1 MDLVD
6 KKILFNVL
14 KDGRISQRQIAVN
27 VGISAQSLS
36 YRMSKLISDGVIKR
50 FVLHVSPL
58 LEGKVEGFAAFRSD
72 KEYEGEVFSVVK
84 CLEEI
89 TLYGFRG
96 DQFGDV
102 EKQIAEAEKHLGKT
116 VMKYIPPAGNL
127 GMNLNKNDLRIIELL
142 KEDPRMSITDLA
154 AKLEL
159 PYMTVKRRLNLM
171 TKNRLIG
178 IIAELDLTGGDV
190 VIFSI
195 FSRKVNDVTGVL
207 APSAIFAIR
216 DVEAGVFM
224 CYSETLFAARETI
237 SRVRKID
244 PEADVMILYEYRF
257 YS

>member
-6 KKILFNVL
+6 KKIIFSLL
-14 KDGRISQRQIAVN
+14 KDGRISQRQIAAN

-36 YRMSKLISDGVIKR
+36 YRMNKLLADGVIKR
-50 FVLHVSPL
+50 FVLHVNPI
-58 LEGKVEGFAAFRSD
+58 LEGKVEGFAAFKSD
-72 KEYEGEVFSVVK
+72 REYEGDVFSVVK

-96 DQFGDV
+96 KEFHDV
-102 EKQIAEAEKHLGKT
+102 EKQIEEAEKHLGKP
-116 VMKYIPPAGNL
+116 VMKYIPPSPAI
-127 GMNLNKNDLRIIELL
+127 GMNLNNNDLKLIEFLRD
-142 KEDPRMSITDLA
+142 DPRMSITDLA
-154 AKLEL
+154 SKLGL

-171 TKNRLIG
+171 MKNRLVG

-195 FSRKVNDVTGVL
+195 FSRKANDVTPVL
-207 APSAIFAIR
+207 APSSIFAIR
-216 DVEAGVFM
+216 DSEAGVFM
-224 CYSETLFAARETI
+224 CYSETLLAARENI
-237 SRVRKID
+237 SRVRKVD

>member
-14 KDGRISQRQIAVN
+14 KDGRISQRQIAIN
-27 VGISAQSLS
+27 VGISAQALS
-36 YRMSKLISDGVIKR
+36 YRMSKLLSDGVIRR

-58 LEGKVEGFAAFRSD
+58 LEGKVEGFAAFKSD
-72 KEYEGEVFSVVK
+72 KEYGGDVFSVVK

-96 DQFGDV
+96 NEYGDV

-127 GMNLNKNDLRIIELL
+127 GMNLNMNDLRIIELL
-142 KEDPRMSITDLA
+142 RGDPRMSITDLA
-154 AKLEL
+154 TKLDL
-159 PYMTVKRRLNLM
+159 PYMTAKRRLNLM
-171 TKNRLIG
+171 MKNRLIG

-195 FSRKVNDVTGVL
+195 FSRKVNEVTPILV
-207 APSAIFAIR
+207 PSAIFAIR
-216 DVEAGVFM
+216 DSEAGVFM
-224 CYSETLFAARETI
+224 CYSETLFAARENI
-237 SRVRKID
+237 SRVRKVD
-244 PEADVMILYEYRF
+244 PDADVMILYEYRF
-257 YS
+257 FS